1 MNLISELGQE
11 TTYDFPNIPLLDHR
25 TKRIAVGRSDE
36 HSPEGGSKR
45 LQRRRL
51 AMEAVGNGSGAPQEE
66 DADQTSLQLTRERV
80 EV

>member
-1 MNLISELGQE
+1 MTSQ
-11 TTYDFPNIPLLDHR
+11 TYHFSITEG

-51 AMEAVGNGSGAPQEE
+51 ATAPGHHMRKMPIKL
-66 DADQTSLQLTRERV
+66 AFS
-80 EV
+80 